1 LGIRFYSFIG
11 DAPITKML
19 VEQQMGPEHP
29 FYAFSD
35 SSWNDDMETG
45 RSTGG
50 YMIWY
55 RGGIVDHS
63 SNLPD
68 PMALSLAEAEY
79 NEACLVFMVTNHL
92 RMILCELQ
100 NTVEKD
106 MKPTIMYLDSKSA
119 IAMGRSCK
127 DTKHTRHIMRRFH
140 YMRNEIAAGRLE
152 TKWIGTEY
160 QVVDLQI
167 KQLPGPQFKTLI
179 NLTHVSV
186 KDQR

>member
-1 LGIRFYSFIG
+1 
-11 DAPITKML
+11 
-19 VEQQMGPEHP
+19 
-29 FYAFSD
+29 
-35 SSWNDDMETG
+35 
-45 RSTGG
+45 
-50 YMIWY
+50 MIWY

-68 PMALSLAEAEY
+68 PVALSSAEAEY

-119 IAMGRSCK
+119 IAMGTSCK

-140 YMRNEIAAGRLE
+140 YMRNEIAAG
-152 TKWIGTEY
+152 
-160 QVVDLQI
+160 
-167 KQLPGPQFKTLI
+167 
-179 NLTHVSV
+179 
-186 KDQR
+186 